1 MKQMPQ
7 QAQAQEQEPPLFTKT
22 IDFIAWLTPATQHFP
37 RLHRQ
42 TITRR
47 LLDAALNFQ
56 EAILE
61 ANTRRGAARLE
72 CLLMADAH
80 LDKVR
85 LYVRLAHRLAWLSQG
100 QYDHASHMISAMG
113 RLLGAWQKTTRSAIE
128 RQPPAT

>member
-1 MKQMPQ
+1 VT
-7 QAQAQEQEPPLFTKT
+7 QEQEPPLFTKT
-22 IDFIAWLTPATQHFP
+22 VDFLAWLTPATQHFP

-47 LLDAALNFQ
+47 LLDAALDFQ

-61 ANTRRGAARLE
+61 ANSRRSAERLE
-72 CLLMADAH
+72 WLLAADAQ

-100 QYDHASHMISAMG
+100 QYDHASHMVREMG
-113 RLLGAWQKTTRSAIE
+113 RLLGAWQKTTRTTSE

>member
-1 MKQMPQ
+1 VT
-7 QAQAQEQEPPLFTKT
+7 QEQEPPLFTKT
-22 IDFIAWLTPATQHFP
+22 IDFLAWLTPATQHFP

-61 ANTRRGAARLE
+61 ANNRRGAERLE
-72 CLLMADAH
+72 WLLAADAQ

-85 LYVRLAHRLAWLSQG
+85 LYLRLTHRLTWLSSG
-100 QYDHASHMISAMG
+100 QYDHASHMVREMG
-113 RLLGAWQKTTRSAIE
+113 RLLGAWQKITRTTSE